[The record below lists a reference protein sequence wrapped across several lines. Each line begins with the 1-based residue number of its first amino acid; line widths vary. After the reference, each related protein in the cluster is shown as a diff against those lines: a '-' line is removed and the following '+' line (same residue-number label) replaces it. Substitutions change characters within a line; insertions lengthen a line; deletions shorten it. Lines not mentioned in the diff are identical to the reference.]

1 LFDPDR
7 NITRAEFAAIIARA
21 LKLSDKKADYKDVND
36 EWFAPYVGA
45 CSEAGIISGYDGMFR
60 PNDNITRQEMAV
72 IIVNAYSYLEK
83 AGANGGIDNFT
94 DKAEIAD
101 WAKAAVDTA
110 SSVGLISGM
119 GDGTF
124 APSANAT
131 RAQAASIVKRLLDK

>member
-1 LFDPDR
+1 M
-7 NITRAEFAAIIARA
+7 E
-21 LKLSDKKADYKDVND
+21 SDN
-36 EWFAPYVGA
+36 
-45 CSEAGIISGYDGMFR
+45 
-60 PNDNITRQEMAV
+60 TRQEMAV

-83 AGANGGIDNFT
+83 QGANGGIDKFT

-124 APSANAT
+124 APNANAT
-131 RAQAASIVKRLLDK
+131 RAQATSIVKRLLDK